1 MKEDSSQRLIR
12 QFIEL
17 VTIDSPSGEERAV
30 ADYLKNEL
38 GRLGMEVVEDGA
50 GEKLGTSSGNLI
62 ARLEGN
68 RDAPAILLAAHM
80 DTVVPGRGIKP
91 VLREGA
97 IYSSGDTILGA
108 DDKAGIAVILEVVRQ
123 LREKR
128 IPHGRIEVLFSVG
141 EEQGLLGAKLL
152 DYGQLSAEM
161 GFVLDSSGEIG
172 SFVVQGPEQNQI
184 EATVSGRAAHAGIN
198 PECGINAIQVA
209 ARAIANM
216 HLGRIDAETTAN
228 IGVIQGGEARN
239 IVPEKVFIKGEAR
252 SLKPER
258 LEAVTRQMVQ
268 ELEREAEA
276 AGAAVEV
283 KVERLYPAFS
293 LSEDRTVVKVA
304 EEAAR
309 RVGLTPRREKSGG
322 GSDANIINGMGIPT
336 VNLGVAMRQVHTRE
350 EHIYLSDLEK
360 LAALVLEI
368 CRVAASRNAD
378 AGTS

>member
-1 MKEDSSQRLIR
+1 MKEQHNSRLIR

-30 ADYLKNEL
+30 ADYLKKEL
-38 GRLGMEVVEDGA
+38 GELGMDVAEDGA
-50 GEKLGTSSGNLI
+50 GEKLGTDCGNLI

-68 RDAPAILLAAHM
+68 QAAPAILLAAHM
-80 DTVVPGRGIKP
+80 DTVVPGRGIRP
-91 VLREGA
+91 LLREGA

-108 DDKAGIAVILEVVRQ
+108 DDKAGIAVILEVMRRI
-123 LREKR
+123 REER
-128 IPHGRIEVLFSVG
+128 ISHGRIEVLFSVG
-141 EEQGLLGAKLL
+141 EEQGLLGAKQL
-152 DYGQLSAEM
+152 DFSRLSAEM

-172 SFVVQGPEQNQI
+172 SFVVQGPVQNQI

-198 PECGINAIQVA
+198 PEDGINAIQVA

-216 HLGRIDAETTAN
+216 RLGRIDEETTTN
-228 IGVIQGGEARN
+228 IGVINGGEARN
-239 IVPEKVFIKGEAR
+239 IVPERVYIKGEAR
-252 SLKPER
+252 SLKTDK
-258 LEAVTRQMVQ
+258 LDAVTQQMVK

-283 KVERLYPAFS
+283 RVERLYPAFC
-293 LSEDRTVVKVA
+293 LSEDQAVVKVT
-304 EEAAR
+304 EEAVR
-309 RVGLTPRREKSGG
+309 RVGLVPRREKSGG

-350 EHIYLSDLEK
+350 EHIFLHDLEK

-368 CRVAASRNAD
+368 CRVAAGENAGS
-378 AGTS
+378 GTS